1 MFSRTAPGG
10 EGGEER
16 IRRGTKKQGERGE
29 GKGEGEG
36 GSKEGK
42 RLVKGGIGKRGKGR

>member
-16 IRRGTKKQGERGE
+16 IRRGDKEARRERRGR
-29 GKGEGEG
+29 EG
-36 GSKEGK
+36 GSKGGK
-42 RLVKGGIGKRGKGR
+42 RLVKGGIGKRGRGR